1 MASYYF
7 TNKAVED
14 LTQIWNY
21 TFEEWS
27 ERQAD
32 KYYNELLNACKRIA
46 KDSKLGK
53 KYVKVIPG
61 LFGLPIN
68 HHIIF
73 FRRIN
78 PDFVEITRIL
88 HEKMDLRNRILE

>member
-53 KYVKVIPG
+53 
-61 LFGLPIN
+61 
-68 HHIIF
+68 
-73 FRRIN
+73 
-78 PDFVEITRIL
+78 
-88 HEKMDLRNRILE
+88 